1 MIERNLNA
9 AGRRANVLFGVAEL
23 IDGLVRVLSAGF
35 LHTRLTLIVSR
46 WQMRRAIVSRWQMRR
61 AFQNRRPG
69 G

>member
-1 MIERNLNA
+1 MIERNLHA
-9 AGRRANVLFGVAEL
+9 AGRRANVLFGFAEV

-46 WQMRRAIVSRWQMRR
+46 WQMRRA
-61 AFQNRRPG
+61 FQNRCPG